1 METTATLAAPADNT
15 RLKLWAGR
23 ILSGVSI
30 LFFTM
35 DGGLKVLRPQMMID
49 MSPPSLGWPP
59 ETGLMILLGS
69 LLLISTAL
77 YAYRRTSVLGAILL
91 TGYLGG
97 AIASHLRVGDP
108 VFSHTLFG
116 AYLGVMAWG
125 GLWFRNPQLR
135 RLIPLTD

>member
-30 LFFTM
+30 LFFAM
-35 DGGLKVLRPQMMID
+35 DGGFKVLRPQMMID
-49 MSPPSLGWPP
+49 MSPPSLGWPAD
-59 ETGLMILLGS
+59 TGLMILLGS
-69 LLLISTAL
+69 LLLISTAF

-97 AIASHLRVGDP
+97 AIATHLRVGDP

-116 AYLGVMAWG
+116 AYFGVMVWG

-135 RLIPLTD
+135 KLIPLSD

>member
-1 METTATLAAPADNT
+1 METTANLTAPADNT
-15 RLKLWAGR
+15 KLKLWAGR

-35 DGGLKVLRPQMMID
+35 DGGFKVLRPQMMID
-49 MSPPSLGWPP
+49 MSPPSLGWPAD
-59 ETGLMILLGS
+59 TGVMILLGS

-97 AIASHLRVGDP
+97 AIATHLRVGDP

-116 AYLGVMAWG
+116 AYFGVMVWG
-125 GLWFRNPQLR
+125 GLWLRNPQLR
-135 RLIPLTD
+135 KLIPLSD